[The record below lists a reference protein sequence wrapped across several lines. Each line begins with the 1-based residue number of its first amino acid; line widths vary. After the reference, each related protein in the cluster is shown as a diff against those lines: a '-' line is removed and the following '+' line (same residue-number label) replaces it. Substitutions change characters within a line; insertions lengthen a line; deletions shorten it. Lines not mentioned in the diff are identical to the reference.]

1 MGGLYGSIQGVAL
14 PVLVG
19 EGWERGGRGVGEGWG
34 HPGPQGTN
42 ENTPGAVGAC
52 VLDRLRLASRSIYSV
67 AACDL
72 KPIFHCDAKKLRW
85 ALALA

>member
-1 MGGLYGSIQGVAL
+1 M
-14 PVLVG
+14 
-19 EGWERGGRGVGEGWG
+19 

-52 VLDRLRLASRSIYSV
+52 VLDRLRLAPRSIYSV

-72 KPIFHCDAKKLRW
+72 KPVFHCDAKKLRW
-85 ALALA
+85 ALALASPQRHYFALGIPTCLYLKKRKK